1 MTLTVEVALFDDRF
15 HTRHLI
21 RDHGSRP
28 RVAVNM
34 SRVSGLL
41 VVPEICGIDV
51 TNRHSMHA
59 CVSALGASL
68 DARICLL
75 SGLVRSSGSESAF
88 APRGVRR
95 PASPLRA
102 SRDEDPI
109 LRMDMIW
116 SIWGYLWTTSLA
128 RLGKAHLLYHTCK
141 RK

>member
-1 MTLTVEVALFDDRF
+1 MVDRSVTLTVEVALFDDRF

-95 PASPLRA
+95 RWPASPLRA
-102 SRDEDPI
+102 SRDGSDFSDGYS
-109 LRMDMIW
+109 MDLDLVY
-116 SIWGYLWTTSLA
+116 SIYCT
-128 RLGKAHLLYHTCK
+128 LYS
-141 RK
+141 

>member
-1 MTLTVEVALFDDRF
+1 VVVWAYL
-15 HTRHLI
+15 
-21 RDHGSRP
+21 GP
-28 RVAVNM
+28 
-34 SRVSGLL
+34 LL
-41 VVPEICGIDV
+41 VVLRP
-51 TNRHSMHA
+51 SF
-59 CVSALGASL
+59 
-68 DARICLL
+68 CLL

-141 RK
+141 RKQEFL